1 MLRARESII
10 TLFHL
15 HLVVADEGST
25 TSSQRQQNR
34 DLLSSFQSKD
44 QGDNYPNSDQEHPDL
59 TVSPSTKNG
68 VSINYV

>member
-1 MLRARESII
+1 MLRATETII

-44 QGDNYPNSDQEHPDL
+44 QGDNYPSSDQEHPDL

-68 VSINYV
+68 VRIN